1 MTAEE
6 YGQLRESLS
15 LVEPLIHNPSLNLEG
30 QAILIENVRRIT
42 LLLVDE
48 AHKFIKHKEE
58 AQRINKAL
66 LGYVLSIPRLE
77 ESSDTDM
84 LTRALHQIECINVA
98 SIDIQQYLQKHFAEL
113 CLYIEENLIF

>member
-6 YGQLRESLS
+6 YRQLKESLS
-15 LVEPLIHNPSLNLEG
+15 LIEPLVHSPSLNLEG

-48 AHKFIKHKEE
+48 AHKFTKHKED
-58 AQRINKAL
+58 ALRINKAL
-66 LGYVLSIPRLE
+66 LGYVLTIPRLE
-77 ESSDTDM
+77 EPSDMDM

-98 SIDIQQYLQKHFAEL
+98 SIDIQHYLQKHCAEL
-113 CLYIEENLIF
+113 CTYIEENCG